1 MLQMMACGDL
11 HATKPDV
18 YMEQSCQQ
26 LAQAAHL
33 RIQSRLVL
41 LCWESYQGNIAPP

>member
-1 MLQMMACGDL
+1 MLQMMACGNL

-18 YMEQSCQQ
+18 HMEQSCQQ
-26 LAQAAHL
+26 FAQAARL

-41 LCWESYQGNIAPP
+41 LCWKINQGNTAPP